1 MKYSWG
7 FLWIKGEND
16 FMYGEVKLKTPKG
29 DTLTVPMLANA
40 ATLIRYKQL
49 FKTDLLSGIVSPE
62 GNFDTDVISKL
73 AFVLAKQAAKVDMTA
88 LNYDQYVEWL
98 EDFDSAAFIEGANE
112 IFSVYIDSKN
122 NSSKAKK

>member
-1 MKYSWG
+1 
-7 FLWIKGEND
+7 
-16 FMYGEVKLKTPKG
+16 MYGEIKLKTPNG

-49 FKTDLLSGIVSPE
+49 FKTDLLAGIVSPE

-98 EDFDSAAFIEGANE
+98 EDFDSAAFIESANE